1 MIVFMVG
8 QFFIGININFPDE
21 TSGGNRYYMGSIIT
35 VFGSTTKLY
44 RLVIVTSK
52 GHVIKVQ
59 SNYMA
64 VMRPLPVLILF
75 PGILQW

>member
-8 QFFIGININFPDE
+8 QFFIGSNINFPDE

-52 GHVIKVQ
+52 GQ
-59 SNYMA
+59 S
-64 VMRPLPVLILF
+64 
-75 PGILQW
+75 